1 MEEDKIIEIQEEI
14 QEEIPAPVKT
24 PWYKQ
29 KVTKEIFSWTGTIL
43 VALIIAVFINAYV
56 FRASRVDGRSMQPT
70 LQGGQTV
77 YISRLPYWF
86 GDLQYGDILVFDSDN
101 VNRNFF
107 LELKE
112 SLQYNVITYNVF
124 RVNHPQKYWIKRVIG
139 LPGDTIEIREEGVYR
154 NGVLLEEDYV
164 YDEEVL
170 DYQAWLGRTWTVGK
184 NQMFVMGDNRNHS
197 MDSRDIGVVSQD
209 AILGKVVKR

>member
-14 QEEIPAPVKT
+14 QDEIPAPVKT
-24 PWYKQ
+24 PWYKR

-139 LPGDTIEIREEGVYR
+139 LPGDTIEIREDGVYR

-164 YDEEVL
+164 YDEEVP
-170 DYQAWLGRTWTVGK
+170 DYKDWLGRTWTVGK